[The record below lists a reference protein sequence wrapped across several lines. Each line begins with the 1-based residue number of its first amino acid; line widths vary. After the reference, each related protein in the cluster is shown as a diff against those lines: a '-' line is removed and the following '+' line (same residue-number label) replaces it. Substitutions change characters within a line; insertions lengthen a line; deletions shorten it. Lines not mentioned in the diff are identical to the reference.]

1 MANLGT
7 KYDLSAYRL
16 EKAYRMLKSAAL
28 LIEDEDYLSAA
39 NRSYYAIFHAM
50 RAVLALDELD
60 EHKHSH
66 LISEFRRRYLK
77 TGILDRSLS
86 ETISNLF
93 EVRNSSDYNDGYIIA
108 RADVVTQIVKAK
120 EFIGAIEAYLNG
132 QGVEISKDE

>member
-1 MANLGT
+1 
-7 KYDLSAYRL
+7 
-16 EKAYRMLKSAAL
+16 MLKSAAL
-28 LIEDEDYLSAA
+28 LVEDEDYSSAA

-77 TGILDRSLS
+77 TEILDRSLS

-93 EVRNSSDYNDGYIIA
+93 EVRNSSDYNDGYVIA
-108 RADVVTQIVKAK
+108 RADVVTQIAKAT
-120 EFIGAIEAYLNG
+120 EFIRAIEVYLKG
-132 QGVEISKDE
+132 QGVEISKEM